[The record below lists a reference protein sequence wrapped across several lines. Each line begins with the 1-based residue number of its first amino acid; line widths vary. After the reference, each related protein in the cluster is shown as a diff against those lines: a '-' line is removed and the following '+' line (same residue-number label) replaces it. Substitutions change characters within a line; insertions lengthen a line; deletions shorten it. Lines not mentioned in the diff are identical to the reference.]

1 MWQAVNDPTRA
12 AKECRQVFRCGVVV
26 VDSGATIHGLRLWEI
41 SRLPL
46 WLPRKGAAATIRI
59 SLENLGNAEFCIYI
73 YICFFHVFPGFFW
86 FEFACPSLLGHSP
99 GDTTRT
105 VCLNLLVSQT
115 CSVLSVD
122 IGGNIFYIIPK
133 QRNMSNFLG
142 SETSQM
148 RHAHH

>member
-1 MWQAVNDPTRA
+1 MGHFFSFHTLHAALNVWQAVNDPTRA

-73 YICFFHVFPGFFW
+73 YIFVFSMFFRDF
-86 FEFACPSLLGHSP
+86 
-99 GDTTRT
+99 
-105 VCLNLLVSQT
+105 LV
-115 CSVLSVD
+115 
-122 IGGNIFYIIPK
+122 
-133 QRNMSNFLG
+133 
-142 SETSQM
+142 
-148 RHAHH
+148 